1 MKVNYINGDEVEI
14 PREAFPFVIG
24 YLTGGCPDMSREAV
38 AAWHRSEAEF
48 ERVHRER
55 LEREQAS

>member
-1 MKVNYINGDEVEI
+1 MRYGNNGEQVEI

-24 YLTGGCPDMSREAV
+24 YLASAYPDTAREAV
-38 AAWHRSEAEF
+38 AAWRRTEEHF
-48 ERVHRER
+48 ERVHQAR